1 MEETNQELIEKEKPN
16 RRSVGKVCL
25 DTILGAG
32 MGGAFGGVLM
42 GALICISARALY
54 SGTTE
59 QCQEAVKSTYYLMG
73 GGVVGAGF
81 LGAVAGALRCLP
93 GYHNSSDTHLFF

>member
-1 MEETNQELIEKEKPN
+1 MEETNQEIIEKEKPN

-32 MGGAFGGVLM
+32 MGGAFGVVLM
-42 GALICISARALY
+42 SVFVGLSASALY

-59 QCQEAVKSTYYLMG
+59 QCQEAIKSTYYLMG
-73 GGVVGAGF
+73 GGAASAGF
-81 LGAVAGALRCLP
+81 LGAVAGACGVTFGP
-93 GYHNSSDTHLFF
+93 YNPSSN